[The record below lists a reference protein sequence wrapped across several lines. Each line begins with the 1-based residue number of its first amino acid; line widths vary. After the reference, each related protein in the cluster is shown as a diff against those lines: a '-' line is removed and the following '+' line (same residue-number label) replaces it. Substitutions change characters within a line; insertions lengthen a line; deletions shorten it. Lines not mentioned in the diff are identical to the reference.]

1 MAFVTQTLITF
12 QVFKNEN
19 VFFVFRAHYYVF
31 ICYLFIWTVWKHKLV
46 TILTWFECSLL
57 FFCFSLLFRCRHCA
71 WVFVLCMWL
80 HSTNA
85 HILAQSYVC
94 TECMCVCTNAGQ
106 CILCVC
112 FQGQMGLFFS
122 VISQFLYLS
131 AHLECL
137 FFLPN
142 TGPLIVHE

>member
-1 MAFVTQTLITF
+1 MKMF
-12 QVFKNEN
+12 
-19 VFFVFRAHYYVF
+19 FFVFRAHYYVF

-57 FFCFSLLFRCRHCA
+57 FFCFSLLFRCRICG

-85 HILAQSYVC
+85 HISA
-94 TECMCVCTNAGQ
+94 CVSVQ
-106 CILCVC
+106 MQVSVSCVC

>member
-57 FFCFSLLFRCRHCA
+57 FFCFSLLFRCRLCA

-85 HILAQSYVC
+85 HILAYGSRMFAQSACVSAQ
-94 TECMCVCTNAGQ
+94 MQVSVSCVC
-106 CILCVC
+106 V
-112 FQGQMGLFFS
+112 FKDKWDS
-122 VISQFLYLS
+122 
-131 AHLECL
+131 
-137 FFLPN
+137 FFL
-142 TGPLIVHE
+142 